1 MFEVLAKCCHLNLL
15 FTNKSTR
22 GRGNPVPTPFNV
34 IVKFDSFKASVKLL
48 RAFTQRHI
56 RCHEI
61 RNWYTQL
68 AWCLKGLCDD
78 IREINLPRR
87 RRYLRLACTVIDVRT
102 CLKCLVQ
109 MFRIVSNTVRTHVVE
124 TMFSRFSLQF
134 QVVSNTVWMH
144 ALETLFFFFS
154 AVLNTFKMHAL
165 VSIVFKVLA
174 LTSFYSYYS
183 MSRDGN
189 TYGCLFYLKNV
200 IQF

>member
-56 RCHEI
+56 RCHDI

-134 QVVSNTVWMH
+134 QVVSNTILNACFRDIV
-144 ALETLFFFFS
+144 LLFLCSFKYLQNACFGFNCFQS
-154 AVLNTFKMHAL
+154 VSLNILLLILLHVA
-165 VSIVFKVLA
+165 
-174 LTSFYSYYS
+174 
-183 MSRDGN
+183 RR
-189 TYGCLFYLKNV
+189 
-200 IQF
+200 